1 MKRQPI
7 DQAGL
12 TEKSVDPRFNRGSGL
27 LIMVT
32 KKFYILTEEI
42 SVSFILTT
50 KSLSFQREGY
60 IVNKTFYL
68 FPCLFIIV

>member
-50 KSLSFQREGY
+50 KSLSSQERDLE
-60 IVNKTFYL
+60 
-68 FPCLFIIV
+68 